1 MIENNRRQG
10 IGMMVM
16 QRICQVP
23 QKDNKVAR
31 KEFLPADCFEER
43 QALWNSTL
51 NNTTVATIARKM

>member
-16 QRICQVP
+16 QRIC